1 MRIRTILAAAAA
13 PLAIGGVLLTATAAS
28 AATGPSQFTTHM
40 SQNPDTTSFTS
51 PVANPVTLS
60 SAQGP
65 VWSFDNLTVKLTP
78 VYQATLKADGANYV
92 VNVDVTGSFH
102 GFADPLTGA
111 PLTSDGSVKGTIS
124 YDVFSPQ
131 GPNGA
136 NLPAQEGAWTVNL
149 NPAPGQN
156 QVSGGQGLGDA
167 ITQLMG
173 PGSSIVGGGNV
184 YNFSYQNGNYTQV
197 QPANGTYVQTGDVT
211 GH

>member
-13 PLAIGGVLLTATAAS
+13 PLALGGVLFTTTAAS

-40 SQNPDTTSFTS
+40 NQNPDTTSLPAGTG
-51 PVANPVTLS
+51 VTLAS
-60 SAQGP
+60 NQGP

-78 VYQATLKADGANYV
+78 VHLATSLPDTANYV
-92 VNVDVTGSFH
+92 VNVDVVGSFH

-124 YDVFSPQ
+124 YDVSSPH

-136 NLPAQEGAWTVNL
+136 GLPAQEGAWTVNL
-149 NPAPGQN
+149 NPAPGQY

-184 YNFSYQNGNYTQV
+184 YNFSYQNGNYV
-197 QPANGTYVQTGDVT
+197 QIQAANQPYYQAGDVQ